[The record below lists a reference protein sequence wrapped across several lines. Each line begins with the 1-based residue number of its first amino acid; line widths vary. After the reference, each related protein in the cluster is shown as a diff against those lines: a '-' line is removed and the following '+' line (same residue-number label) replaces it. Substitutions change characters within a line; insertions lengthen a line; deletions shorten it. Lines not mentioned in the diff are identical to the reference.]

1 MNTLKGQAKSFGKVC
16 DIALRPPSF
25 NGKLLLLQLFQM
37 LCEDKFDI
45 IVVNK
50 EPGNKVWLK

>member
-1 MNTLKGQAKSFGKVC
+1 MKGQAKSFGKVC